1 MNKLDVS
8 PHTLTLSPASHL
20 DPSTHSPALPKEHRD
35 DVACGTIVASG
46 QCLNPVPRL
55 IVLFPAS
62 ETETPDLEHRIW
74 EIARSLH
81 LNVLLL
87 SLTNDFDE
95 EAQLRRKL
103 ITMAAIIKDPNVSTD
118 IMIEHGNDWVRQVR
132 KIWRAGDIV
141 ACYAGQKVGL
151 MRKPLDQVL
160 RSSLEAT
167 IYILSDVQPPRNPN
181 SSFISRVLF
190 WLGSLGIIGG
200 FLWAEVNIVQLPQD
214 WTHTVLIYVCIFVE
228 VTILY
233 LWNSLFT

>member
-8 PHTLTLSPASHL
+8 PHTFTLSPTSQLDSSTRSASVQR
-20 DPSTHSPALPKEHRD
+20 PE
-35 DVACGTIVASG
+35 SG
-46 QCLNPVPRL
+46 RRL

-62 ETETPDLEHRIW
+62 ETDTPDLENRIW

-103 ITMAAIIKDPNVSTD
+103 ITMAAVIKDPYVSTD
-118 IMIEHGNDWVRQVR
+118 IMIEHGNDWVKQVR
-132 KIWRAGDIV
+132 KIWQAGDIV

-151 MRKPLDQVL
+151 MRKSLDQVL
-160 RSSLEAT
+160 RSDLEAT
-167 IYILSDVQPPRNPN
+167 IYILSNYQPARNPN
-181 SSFISRVLF
+181 STFISRALF
-190 WLGSLGIIGG
+190 WLGSLTIIGG

-214 WTHTVLIYVCIFVE
+214 WAHNTLIYVCLVAE
-228 VTILY
+228 VALIW
-233 LWNSLFT
+233 LWNLLFT